1 MLFQKGGSKMKTLKP
16 LFFLAA
22 LCFITGSMTGCLG
35 NYGKIRLA
43 KGDPNVTL
51 LDLKENWEN
60 YDILY
65 AGLATDAPAALMFGP
80 RADGKRLMGKKWMPV
95 TGPAVIDEIIGWLNA
110 YVNFP
115 PLLYEILSPD
125 DVFFGYIYTSPTEQ
139 IVIKQI
145 DPETLELENIPLP
158 PIDYGPGAGRM

>member
-1 MLFQKGGSKMKTLKP
+1 MKSLKF
-16 LFFLAA
+16 LFFSTVI
-22 LCFITGSMTGCLG
+22 FIITGLVSGCLG

-43 KGDPNVTL
+43 SGDHNTTIQ
-51 LDLKENWEN
+51 DLKENWEN

-65 AGLATDAPAALMFGP
+65 AGLSTKSPSAIMFGP
-80 RADGKRLMGKKWMPV
+80 RADGKRLIGKKWMPV
-95 TGPAVIDEIIGWLNA
+95 TGRSVVDEIIEWLNA

-115 PLLYEILSPD
+115 PTLYEILSPD
-125 DVFFGYIYTSPTEQ
+125 NVFFGYIYTSPTQQ

-158 PIDYGPGAGRM
+158 PIDYGPGGGWR

>member
-1 MLFQKGGSKMKTLKP
+1 MKSLKP
-16 LFFLAA
+16 LLFLT
-22 LCFITGSMTGCLG
+22 FILITTGLVSGCLG

-43 KGDPNVTL
+43 SGDHNTTIQ
-51 LDLKENWEN
+51 DLKENWEN

-65 AGLATDAPAALMFGP
+65 AGLSTKSPSAIMFGP
-80 RADGKRLMGKKWMPV
+80 RADGKRLIGKKWMPV
-95 TGPAVIDEIIGWLNA
+95 TSRSVVNEIIEWLNA

-115 PLLYEILSPD
+115 PTLYEILSPD
-125 DVFFGYIYTSPTEQ
+125 NVFFGYIYTSPTQQ

-158 PIDYGPGAGRM
+158 PIDYGPSGGRM

>member
-1 MLFQKGGSKMKTLKP
+1 MKSLKF
-16 LFFLAA
+16 LFFLTVI
-22 LCFITGSMTGCLG
+22 FIITGLVSGCLG

-43 KGDPNVTL
+43 SGDHNTTIQ
-51 LDLKENWEN
+51 DLKENWEN

-65 AGLATDAPAALMFGP
+65 AGLSTKSPSAIMFGP
-80 RADGKRLMGKKWMPV
+80 RADGKRLIGKKWMPV
-95 TGPAVIDEIIGWLNA
+95 TGRSVVDEIIEWLNA

-115 PLLYEILSPD
+115 PTLYEILSPD
-125 DVFFGYIYTSPTEQ
+125 NVFFGYIYTSPTQQ

-158 PIDYGPGAGRM
+158 PIDYGPGGGWR